1 MNWINLNIDVIRG
14 EEYIDA
20 EPVSRATWISLM
32 AWCCSQENGGVIKD
46 ARAWGDRKWQQL
58 CGVTL
63 AEVETMCL
71 LYGFEEQNLV
81 VNFYPLDQESKV
93 QKNRASGKKG
103 GRPRKID
110 APQALDAQGE
120 KPCGLPYGSDSL
132 KRNSNS
138 NSNSN
143 SKVSTITPTITPAA
157 SGGELFGNVDKP
169 STPAKPKKKAFVPP
183 SREEFIAYA
192 IEKLP
197 TLNPEW
203 DQERSTRCAA
213 HRFDTYVDQDWRDGN
228 GKPIKNWKTKS
239 IAAMKY
245 DSPRNFGSNPK
256 SFADQRADASNPF
269 SPNYQRSC

>member
-63 AEVETMCL
+63 SEVETMCL

-93 QKNRASGKKG
+93 KKNRASGKKG
-103 GRPRKID
+103 GRPRKVE
-110 APQALDAQGE
+110 APQALDTQGE
-120 KPCGLPYGSDSL
+120 KPCGLPDGSDSL

-157 SGGELFGNVDKP
+157 SEGELNLDEAAP
-169 STPAKPKKKAFVPP
+169 APAKPKKKAFVPP
-183 SREEFIAYA
+183 SREEFIDHAV
-192 IEKLP
+192 EKLP
-197 TLNPEW
+197 TKNPDWSPE
-203 DQERSTRCAA
+203 QASRCADQQ
-213 HRFDTYVDQDWRDGN
+213 FDTYVDQDWHDGH
-228 GKPIKNWKTKS
+228 GKKIANWKTKS
-239 IAAMKY
+239 INAMVCKQ
-245 DSPRNFGSNPK
+245 PRNYGGNPQF
-256 SFADQRADASNPF
+256 FADQRADASNPF

>member
-157 SGGELFGNVDKP
+157 SEGELNLEEAAP
-169 STPAKPKKKAFVPP
+169 TPAKPKKKTFVPP

-192 IEKLP
+192 VEELP
-197 TLNPEW
+197 RKNPDWSSE
-203 DQERSTRCAA
+203 QASRCADQQ
-213 HRFDTYVDQDWRDGN
+213 FDTYVDQDWHDGN
-228 GKPIKNWKTKS
+228 RNKISNWKTKS
-239 IAAMKY
+239 INAMIHKK
-245 DSPRNFGSNPK
+245 PWNFGSDPK
-256 SFADQRADASNPF
+256 SLPAQKKHNF
-269 SPNYQRSC
+269 

>member
-63 AEVETMCL
+63 SEVETTCF
-71 LYGFEEQNLV
+71 LYGFEGDNLV
-81 VNFYPLDQESKV
+81 VNFYPLDQELKV
-93 QKNRASGKKG
+93 QKNRQSGKKG
-103 GRPRKID
+103 GRPRKVE
-110 APQALDAQGE
+110 ALQSIETQGE
-120 KPCGLPYGSDSL
+120 KPCGLPDGSDSL

-157 SGGELFGNVDKP
+157 NGGELLDEVD
-169 STPAKPKKKAFVPP
+169 TPTKKQAKKKTKKTFVPP
-183 SREEFIAYA
+183 SREEFIDHAVA
-192 IEKLP
+192 TLP
-197 TLNPEW
+197 RRNPDWSPE
-203 DQERSTRCAA
+203 QAFRCADQQ
-213 HRFDTYVDQDWRDGN
+213 FDTYVDQDWHDGN
-228 GKPIKNWKTKS
+228 GKKISNWKNKS
-239 IAAMKY
+239 ITAMLYRK
-245 DSPRNFGSNPK
+245 PQNFGSNPQFFLEQK
-256 SFADQRADASNPF
+256 KIAANSASPL
-269 SPNYQRSC
+269 